1 MRNRKIPVLSKED
14 WAAQKEK
21 QKSMM
26 ERKKKFQEAKRLN
39 KVQQDAV
46 QP

>member
-1 MRNRKIPVLSKED
+1 MSNRKIPVLSKEE
-14 WAAQKEK
+14 WTVQKEK

-39 KVQQDAV
+39 KVQTDAV